1 MPAPVKLFSLS
12 TCSHCNAAKKFL
24 TDNGVPYDYTDV
36 DILSGKERQQTLDE
50 VVKHNPSRTFP
61 TILIG
66 DKVIIGFDEKAIREA
81 LGL

>member
-1 MPAPVKLFSLS
+1 MSAPVKLFSLS
-12 TCSHCNAAKKFL
+12 TCSHCKATKKFL

-36 DILSGKERQQTLDE
+36 DLLSGKERQQILDE
-50 VVKHNPSRTFP
+50 VVKYNPSRTFP

-66 DKVIIGFDEKAIREA
+66 DKVVIGFDEKAIREA